1 MQRKQQAQKLLGL
14 IEALDL
20 DAGLRDCL
28 EHRALRAKDA
38 EEWREIKLMD
48 DLREQFLVLVNVIA
62 SKGQLEYKNA
72 GRNRKP
78 IGEPRE

>member
-1 MQRKQQAQKLLGL
+1 MERKKQAQQLLGL

-20 DAGLRDCL
+20 DAALRGCL

-62 SKGQLEYKNA
+62 SKGALEYKNA
-72 GRNRKP
+72 ERTRKSVD
-78 IGEPRE
+78 ES